1 MIKKIVQF
9 FAPLPDKGELV
20 DDEKKLKRLQWSFF
34 ISATLGYGLYYVV
47 RMSLNV
53 VKKPLVDGG
62 VLTEQELG
70 LVGSALFFTYAIGK
84 LVNGFLGDRV
94 NITRFMAFGLI
105 VSSLINI
112 TLGFSHSFWVFV
124 ILWGI
129 NGWVQS
135 MGAPSSVVG
144 LSRWY
149 TDKERGS
156 YYGFWSA
163 SHNIGEAIT
172 FIATAA
178 VVSVSGWR
186 WGFGAAGIAGLIGAL
201 IILLFM
207 KDSPTSQG
215 LNSVMPLKDRAKSAG
230 MAQKEALMNPYIW
243 ILALSSA
250 CMYVSRYAINSWGI
264 FFLEN
269 QKAYSSVEASSI
281 VAVNSVC
288 GIIGTV
294 LSGYLSDKLFK
305 GNRVTPAV
313 LFGILNTIAIAL
325 FVLIPK
331 GYYYIDI
338 LSMILFGLSIGVL
351 ICFLGGLMATDIAP
365 KRASGAALGI
375 VGIASYIG
383 AGVQDILSGQLIG
396 DSKIMNGS
404 VAVYDFSTI
413 QYFWIGAAALSV
425 VFCAMLWT
433 AKKKQDHTMVEV

>member
-1 MIKKIVQF
+1 MIKKIAHF
-9 FAPLPDKGELV
+9 FAPLPDKEQLV
-20 DDEKKLKRLQWSFF
+20 DNNKKLKRLQWSFF
-34 ISATLGYGLYYVV
+34 ISATLGYGLYYVC
-47 RMSLNV
+47 RMSLNI

-62 VLTEQELG
+62 ILTEQELG
-70 LVGSALFFTYAIGK
+70 LVGSALFFTYAVGK

-94 NITRFMAFGLI
+94 NITHFMATGLI
-105 VSSLINI
+105 ISSLVNI
-112 TLGFSHSFWVFV
+112 ILGFSHSFWVFA

-156 YYGFWSA
+156 FYGFWST

-178 VVSVSGWR
+178 VVSVAGWR
-186 WGFGAAGIAGLIGAL
+186 YGFEAAGIAGLIGAA
-201 IILLFM
+201 IIMIFM

-215 LNSVMPLKDRAKSAG
+215 LTSVIPPKEREKSAS
-230 MAQKEALMNPYIW
+230 MAQKEVLKNPYIW

-250 CMYVSRYAINSWGI
+250 FMYVSRYAINSWGI

-269 QKAYSSVEASSI
+269 QKSYSSIEASSI
-281 VAVNSVC
+281 VAINSVC
-288 GIIGTV
+288 GIVGTV
-294 LSGYLSDKLFK
+294 LSGFLSDKLFK

-313 LFGILNTIAIAL
+313 LFGILNTVAIAM
-325 FVLIPK
+325 FVLVPV
-331 GYYYIDI
+331 GYHFIDI
-338 LSMILFGLSIGVL
+338 ISMILFGLSIGVL

-365 KRASGAALGI
+365 KKASGAALGV

-383 AGVQDILSGQLIG
+383 AGVQDILSGHLIG
-396 DSKIMNGS
+396 DSKTTTAGVS
-404 VAVYDFSTI
+404 AYDFSSI

-425 VFCAMLWT
+425 IFCAILWT
-433 AKKKQDHTMVEV
+433 AKKKKE

>member
-1 MIKKIVQF
+1 MIKRLTNF

-20 DDEKKLKRLQWSFF
+20 KDNKKLKRLQWLFF
-34 ISATLGYGLYYVV
+34 ISATLGYGLYYVC

-62 VLTEQELG
+62 ILTEQELG
-70 LVGSALFFTYAIGK
+70 WVGSALFFSYAIGK

-94 NITRFMAFGLI
+94 NIIRFMAVGLI
-105 VSSLINI
+105 ISSLINI
-112 TLGFSHSFWVFV
+112 ILGFSHSFWVFA

-135 MGAPSSVVG
+135 MGAPSCVVG
-144 LSRWY
+144 LSRWF

-178 VVSVSGWR
+178 VVSAAGWR
-186 WGFGAAGIAGLIGAL
+186 WGFEAAGIAGLIGAAIVMIFL
-201 IILLFM
+201 

-215 LNSVMPLKDRAKSAG
+215 LPSVIPPKEREKSSG
-230 MAQKEALMNPYIW
+230 MAQKEVLLNPYIW

-250 CMYVSRYAINSWGI
+250 FMYISRYAINSWGI

-269 QKAYSSVEASSI
+269 QKAYTSIEASSI

-294 LSGYLSDKLFK
+294 LSGFLSDKLFK
-305 GNRVTPAV
+305 GNRVTLAV
-313 LFGILNTIAIAL
+313 LFGVLNTIAIAL
-325 FVLIPK
+325 FVLVPA
-331 GYYYIDI
+331 GHHYIDV

-365 KRASGAALGI
+365 KKASGAALGV
-375 VGIASYIG
+375 VGIASYLG
-383 AGVQDILSGQLIG
+383 AGIQDILSGHFIG
-396 DSKIMNGS
+396 DSKTITAAGK
-404 VAVYDFSTI
+404 AAYDFSSI

-425 VFCAMLWT
+425 LFCAMLWT
-433 AKKKQDHTMVEV
+433 AKKKKI